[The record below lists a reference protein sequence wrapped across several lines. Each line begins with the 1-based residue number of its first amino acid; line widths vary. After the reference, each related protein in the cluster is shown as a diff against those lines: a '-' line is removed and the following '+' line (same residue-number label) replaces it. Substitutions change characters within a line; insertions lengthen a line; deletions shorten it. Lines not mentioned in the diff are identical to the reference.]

1 MNQSA
6 KLLLVDDEENFR
18 FLLKAALKN
27 IGFEVI
33 TAENGIEAIEMLDD
47 VQPNLVLLDL
57 NMPEPDGHEVCK
69 RIKSMPEYMN
79 LPIIILTSSDDLNDK
94 LNSFEEGAD
103 DYITKDMDPLEM
115 EKRIQAVLKRYLQN
129 LDSNPLTRLP
139 GNNIIQKAIQ
149 KRIENKGSFSVGYC
163 DIDNFKAYNDKYGFV
178 EGDRIILFCANVIND
193 ALKKNSNKEDFLGH
207 IGGDDFVFLTTPDR
221 SESICKAIVNRMEN
235 EIGQFYSDIDRA
247 NGYIISKD
255 RKGTE
260 QKFPLISISIAN
272 VSNEFK
278 PIQSLAEVSKI
289 ASELKKAAKSK
300 IGNSYVFDKRIH

>member
-1 MNQSA
+1 MNQNA

-33 TAENGIEAIEMLDD
+33 TAKNGIEAIEMLDE

-129 LDSNPLTRLP
+129 LDSNPLTHLP
-139 GNNIIQKAIQ
+139 GNNVIQKAIQ

-193 ALKKNSNKEDFLGH
+193 ALKKNGNKEDFLGH
-207 IGGDDFVFLTTPDR
+207 IGGDDFVFLTTPDC
-221 SESICKAIVNRMEN
+221 SESICRAIVNRMEN

-247 NGYIISKD
+247 NGYIVSKD

-260 QKFPLISISIAN
+260 QKFPLVSISIAN

-300 IGNSYVFDKRIH
+300 IGNSYVFDKRIL

>member
-33 TAENGIEAIEMLDD
+33 TAKNGIEAIEMLDD

-129 LDSNPLTRLP
+129 LDSNPLTHLP
-139 GNNIIQKAIQ
+139 GNNVIQKAIQ

-193 ALKKNSNKEDFLGH
+193 ALKKNGNKEDFLGH
-207 IGGDDFVFLTTPDR
+207 IGGDDFVFLTTHDR
-221 SESICKAIVNRMEN
+221 SESICKAIVKRMEN

-255 RKGTE
+255 RKGAE
-260 QKFPLISISIAN
+260 QKFPLVSISIAN

-300 IGNSYVFDKRIH
+300 IGNSYVFDKRIL